1 VSGNPETPTKR
12 VRMLASLGGA
22 DYSHNYGRVIELP
35 EDLADRYVAHGL
47 AEEATEY
54 LEVEV

>member
-1 VSGNPETPTKR
+1 
-12 VRMLASLGGA
+12 MLASLGGA